1 MAEVS
6 DLTKT
11 ELSEQ
16 LSKIDTSLKTWWD
29 AAPILPTDVPMT
41 ELLIK
46 ILTAA
51 YMAQVKK
58 NQAAGTLQTG
68 EALNSYRS
76 PVNTLPVLDPA
87 TGMQIYSQTCTVVGF
102 TTSDSNRITNATI

>member
-1 MAEVS
+1 MAEVPDIS
-6 DLTKT
+6 KT

-16 LSKIDTSLKTWWD
+16 LTKIDSSLKTWWD
-29 AAPILPTDVPMT
+29 AAPILPTDIPMT
-41 ELLIK
+41 ELFIK

-68 EALNSYRS
+68 EALNSYRL
-76 PVNTLPVLDPA
+76 PVNTLPVLDA
-87 TGMQIYSQTCTVVGF
+87 DTGMQIYSQTCSVVGF
-102 TTSDSNRITNATI
+102 TTSDSNRVTNATI